1 MIDLDYPKL
10 LDLFREHLIPKK
22 RTESASFLIWYLK
35 NYYRLDDGEA
45 VDSVCDQRG
54 DKGVDGVF
62 VNDGNKTIT
71 VFQAKINQ
79 KSNSTIGDA
88 SLREFAG
95 TLTQFKDAQTLS
107 LVQKSAKNVKLGEL
121 IQRLDLVSKID
132 SYELKA
138 EFISNVDIDQ
148 NGKDFIEATSPHVSF
163 VGKKKLTKTYISDKR
178 ESVIHKAVKFDV
190 SGFTVTEY
198 TVDAATKATIA
209 PVKATELVKMEGIE
223 DQSLFEYNVRGPL
236 GKTLVNKDIAASI
249 NDAGLHKLFPLF
261 HNGITIICESLKTAP
276 ETLTASGYF
285 VVNGC
290 QSLTALFN
298 NSRKLTE
305 DLRIL
310 TKFIQMDPASENAAM
325 VTRFSNN
332 QNGVSDRDFMAN
344 NAIQI
349 RLQNEFKATYNNQYG
364 LEIKRGE
371 VAPRGIV
378 ISNEDAGLFLMAFD
392 LKEPWATHRKYQVF
406 ESKYAEIFGRPEV
419 TADRIVMCQVIKE
432 AIDAVEPKIENALL
446 ARYRLTRYLLLY
458 IIREILESS
467 ETGKQALDDPK
478 VFVRSSVDRKH
489 FKACIEAILKDI
501 IIDLNQE
508 VKEFG
513 DDFDYRGRLRDAEW
527 VRKMAK
533 TLVTDHLKQVS
544 RKRVPSFKQEW
555 EDRPVRKGG
564 KN

>member
-1 MIDLDYPKL
+1 MRHYHSSRSQWHI
-10 LDLFREHLIPKK
+10 
-22 RTESASFLIWYLK
+22 
-35 NYYRLDDGEA
+35 N
-45 VDSVCDQRG
+45 SVQRWPH
-54 DKGVDGVF
+54 VVSSPE
-62 VNDGNKTIT
+62 V
-71 VFQAKINQ
+71 
-79 KSNSTIGDA
+79 
-88 SLREFAG
+88 
-95 TLTQFKDAQTLS
+95 
-107 LVQKSAKNVKLGEL
+107 AKNVKLGEL
-121 IQRLDLVSKID
+121 IQHLDLISKID
-132 SYELKA
+132 SYELRA

-148 NGKDFIEATSPHVSF
+148 NGNDFIEATSPTIIF
-163 VGKKKLTKTYISDKR
+163 NGKQNLTKTYISDKR
-178 ESVIHKAVKFDV
+178 ESIIHKAVKFDV

-198 TVDAATKATIA
+198 TVDLATKATIA
-209 PVKATELVKMEGIE
+209 PIKATELVKMEGIA

-236 GKTLVNKDIAASI
+236 GKTGVNKEIAASI
-249 NDAGLHKLFPLF
+249 NDASLHKLFPLF
-261 HNGITIICESLKTAP
+261 HNGITIICESLNAAP

-298 NSRKLTE
+298 NSHKLTE

-349 RLQNEFKATYNNQYG
+349 RLQNEFRETYRNQYS

-371 VAPRGIV
+371 VAAHGAV

-406 ESKYAEIFGRPEV
+406 ESKYPEIFGRPEV

-432 AIDAVEPKIENALL
+432 AIDAVEPEIENTLL

-458 IIREILESS
+458 IIREILGNS
-467 ETGKQALDDPK
+467 ETGTKALNDPK
-478 VFVRSSVDRKH
+478 TFVRNPVDRKH
-489 FKACIEAILKDI
+489 FTVCIEAMLKDI
-501 IIDLNQE
+501 VIDLNQE

-513 DDFDYRGRLRDAEW
+513 DDFDYRGRLRDADW
-527 VRKMAK
+527 VRKMTK

-544 RKRVPSFKQEW
+544 RKRVPSFDQEW
-555 EDRPVRKGG
+555 EGHPAKKSA